1 MLLGEVIMFTAR
13 QVEDE
18 LDESKQQCGAQ
29 TPTSEVLKW
38 LKISDVYMY
47 IHSYTQHIYI
57 YIHDIARV
65 YIYIHTHV
73 FIFCYN
79 YFYF

>member
-1 MLLGEVIMFTAR
+1 MRSFAAR

-47 IHSYTQHIYI
+47 IL
-57 YIHDIARV
+57 
-65 YIYIHTHV
+65 
-73 FIFCYN
+73 
-79 YFYF
+79 